1 MTLILFT
8 LKRNVKVLFQ
18 TVNKELYYVN
28 EWFIANKLSVNA
40 GKTKFIPFY
49 KQSARESI
57 SLSLP
62 FENFQ

>member
-8 LKRNVKVLFQ
+8 LKKTVKVLFQ

-28 EWFIANKLSVNA
+28 KWFIANKLSLNA

-49 KQSARESI
+49 KQRARESI
-57 SLSLP
+57 SLRLP